1 MQINIRSAKI
11 DERYPEGKIKF
22 AALHMHTENSMQ
34 DGVQKVPE
42 MVAKCASYG
51 AQKVCI
57 TDHGRMMAADELTEA
72 TAKNKMVQPMY
83 GVEAYLRD
91 PLTQRRA
98 HIVLYAKDNTGF
110 QQLTLALARG
120 EFNEDGEATFND
132 EDLEML
138 KGGHIIATSAC
149 IDGVL
154 GSIKMFNKRLNRK
167 IAEWTEKQA
176 EFKPAVD
183 EYEAAAKE
191 QKALESQLALAK
203 KELSEAKKASK
214 TSFAGK
220 KKSLASRQAKLEK
233 AQAAFDKYVADGTD
247 KSAKAVKTALA
258 QFELIPESEDEFED
272 CLERAQTQMQQA
284 EARIAAEELAIQD
297 LVATLPALETKVTE
311 TKAALD
317 AAKENAAKLAK
328 QADKYNQI
336 QNKIDELSAQ
346 LLSDETASKHF
357 RQRLK
362 LMTDTFPGDFYIEV
376 QNHGME
382 DEAEIYP
389 WLCQVA
395 RHCKLPLVAANDAHV
410 TNNSDEDFTL
420 RQIRRSCRFNKWEDV
435 HDSDRE
441 LYIKTDRELALAL
454 LQILPE
460 DAVIEAM
467 DNVEKIVNACNVT
480 LKKES
485 HAPKAAVSNVTE
497 TVTELARANIEAKYG
512 SEWGEKHEE
521 RLKYEMDIISKMGF
535 SDYFYITQDIIEAA
549 RKIGALSYDKLNE
562 LKSIMDNMTMDEL
575 MNYLEKYGTEVNLS
589 VGLGRGSGAGSIV
602 CYLLGITNIDPF
614 KYDLLF
620 EREKDCVH

>member
-1 MQINIRSAKI
+1 MQINITSAKI
-11 DERYPEGKIKF
+11 DERYPEGQIKY
-22 AALHMHTENSMQ
+22 AALHCHTENSMQ

-72 TAKNKMVQPMY
+72 TSKNQSILPMY

-91 PLTQRRA
+91 PLTNRRA
-98 HIVLYAKDNTGF
+98 HLVLYAKDNIGF

-132 EDLEML
+132 ADLEML

-154 GSIKMFNKRLNRK
+154 GSIKMYNKRLDRK
-167 IAEWTEKQA
+167 AAEWAEKQV
-176 EFKPAVD
+176 EFQSAVED
-183 EYEAAAKE
+183 YKAAAKV
-191 QKALESQLALAK
+191 QQNMDAQWNLAK
-203 KELSEAKKASK
+203 KELSDAKKASK
-214 TSFAGK
+214 TSFVAK
-220 KKSLASRQAKLEK
+220 RKNLNSRRAKLDK

-247 KSAKAVKTALA
+247 KAEKSVRTALA
-258 QFELIPESEDEFED
+258 YFEMTPESVDEFED
-272 CLERAQTQMQQA
+272 CLERIAAQLNQT
-284 EARIAAEELAIQD
+284 EARIDAEELAVKELADKIPE
-297 LVATLPALETKVTE
+297 LEAKVAVAKTD
-311 TKAALD
+311 LD
-317 AAKENAAKLAK
+317 AAKEAAAKLAK
-328 QADKYNQI
+328 QADKFNQI
-336 QNKIDELSAQ
+336 QTKIDEFLSQKLTDEVAQ
-346 LLSDETASKHF
+346 QHF
-357 RQRLK
+357 RKRLK

-382 DEAEIYP
+382 DEAEIFP
-389 WLCQVA
+389 WLYKVA
-395 RHCKLPLVAANDAHV
+395 RHCNIPLVAANDAHV
-410 TNNSDEDFTL
+410 TNNTDDDFTL

-441 LYIKTDRELALAL
+441 LYIKTDRELAYAL

-467 DNVEKIVNACNVT
+467 DNVGKIVEACNVS

-485 HAPKAAVSNVTE
+485 HAPKAAVEDVTQLVTDMARSN
-497 TVTELARANIEAKYG
+497 IQAKYG
-512 SEWGEKHEE
+512 SAWSDKHEE
-521 RLKYEMDIISKMGF
+521 RLKYEMSIISSMGF
-535 SDYFYITQDIIEAA
+535 SDYFYITQDILNVA
-549 RKIGALSYDKLNE
+549 RQIGALSYEKLDE
-562 LKSIMDNMTMDEL
+562 LKTKMDNMSMDEL
-575 MNYLEKYGTEVNLS
+575 MAYLAQYGTETNLS